1 MDGLSLAA
9 SVVGIVSLAI
19 QLAPTLCEFFSDVK
33 SAREDTANFSREI
46 DAFRDVA
53 QRLYE
58 LLTANPAEASR
69 FDTTASV
76 LVQTI
81 SSSEKSLQELKR
93 LLRSPVQDGSSKWS
107 RKMYWPFC
115 KKKIETIINRL
126 GRYNQLLQFSLT
138 IEGWFV
144 SFDTHQHTNSA
155 F

>member
-9 SVVGIVSLAI
+9 SVVGLVSLAV
-19 QLAPTLCEFFSDVK
+19 QVAPTLCEFFSDVK
-33 SAREDTANFSREI
+33 SAREDIANFSREI

-58 LLTANPAEASR
+58 LLTSNPAEAR
-69 FDTTASV
+69 QFDTTASV

-81 SSSEKSLQELKR
+81 SSSEKCFQELER
-93 LLRSPVQDGSSKWS
+93 LLKSPVKDGSLKWS

-115 KKKIETIINRL
+115 KKRIENIINRL

-138 IEGWFV
+138 MEGW
-144 SFDTHQHTNSA
+144 
-155 F
+155 